1 MIIGVPKEIKTEEN
15 RVAVTPTGVAGFV
28 ARNHQVLIQKDAGSG
43 SGLTDANYQAAGAT
57 IVDSAKEVWD
67 KADMI
72 MKVKEPQESEFP
84 LLRPGLILFT
94 YLHLAAA
101 ESVTRALLDRK
112 VTGIAYETIQLDDG
126 SLPLLAPM
134 SEIAGRL
141 SIQVGAWCL
150 QAENGGRGVLLGGA
164 SGVRPANV
172 VIIGAGM
179 SGTAA
184 CQVAAGMGAY
194 VSILDINPTKLRYV
208 HDILGGHV
216 TTLMSNRAN
225 VEEAALGADLV
236 IGSVLIPGAQ
246 APKIITRAL
255 VRRMKPGAAL
265 VDIAIDQ
272 GGCAETSRP
281 TTHGNP
287 IYVEEELV
295 HYCVTNM
302 PAIVPQHLDLRANQF
317 DSDLRP
323 RTRQPRFSPSAGQKQ
338 SVGQRFEYFQ
348 RQSHLRG
355 CRQRVKPSLHAV
367 RRGDSMRLVTRAD
380 FDGLVCGALVTKFEK
395 IDDYL
400 YVEPKFMQDGL
411 VEIRSGDIITNL
423 PYHPNCTLWFDHHIT
438 NTTPNFATP
447 IILGRGGF
455 RLAPS
460 AARVVYEYY
469 LELAATGDSAVRRS
483 NVRPRAPR
491 SNSFSATA
499 RMQHLMHEVDRVDA
513 GKLEQEDVLN
523 PQGYVLLSMT
533 TDGRNAGDEPYWLKV
548 INLLRDA
555 TLAEVMN
562 EPEIKQRCQRIQEEQ
577 EKLRK
582 LLLERTS
589 YKGNVIY
596 CDLRGVKE
604 IPDGNRFLVFTLF
617 PKGNIQVKVAHDSQR
632 ANTTSISVG
641 YNIFNPTSNVNV
653 GELLTNYGG
662 GGHKVVG
669 SSRVPNDQAEQ
680 AIKEILAAVT
690 E

>member
-28 ARNHQVLIQKDAGSG
+28 ARNHQVLIEKGAGSG
-43 SGLTDANYQAAGAT
+43 SGLADANYQAAGAT
-57 IVDSAKEVWD
+57 IVDTAKEVWD
-67 KADMI
+67 RADMI

-112 VTGIAYETIQLDDG
+112 VTAIAYETIQLDDG

-150 QAENGGRGVLLGGA
+150 QAENGGRGILLGGA

-225 VEEAALGADLV
+225 VEEAVVGADLV

-255 VRRMKPGAAL
+255 VRRMKPGAAF

-281 TTHGNP
+281 TTHSNP
-287 IYVEEELV
+287 IYVEEDLV

-302 PAIVPQHLDLRANQF
+302 PAIVPNT
-317 DSDLRP
+317 S
-323 RTRQPRFSPSAGQKQ
+323 T
-338 SVGQRFEYFQ
+338 Y
-348 RQSHLRG
+348 
-355 CRQRVKPSLHAV
+355 
-367 RRGDSMRLVTRAD
+367 
-380 FDGLVCGALVTKFEK
+380 AL
-395 IDDYL
+395 
-400 YVEPKFMQDGL
+400 
-411 VEIRSGDIITNL
+411 TNS
-423 PYHPNCTLWFDHHIT
+423 TLT
-438 NTTPNFATP
+438 Y
-447 IILGRGGF
+447 G
-455 RLAPS
+455 
-460 AARVVYEYY
+460 
-469 LELAATGDSAVRRS
+469 LELANRGFPQALVR
-483 NVRPRAPR
+483 NKALAKGLNTFNGKITYEGVANALNLPFTPVD
-491 SNSFSATA
+491 
-499 RMQHLMHEVDRVDA
+499 EVIR
-513 GKLEQEDVLN
+513 
-523 PQGYVLLSMT
+523 
-533 TDGRNAGDEPYWLKV
+533 
-548 INLLRDA
+548 
-555 TLAEVMN
+555 
-562 EPEIKQRCQRIQEEQ
+562 
-577 EKLRK
+577 
-582 LLLERTS
+582 
-589 YKGNVIY
+589 
-596 CDLRGVKE
+596 
-604 IPDGNRFLVFTLF
+604 
-617 PKGNIQVKVAHDSQR
+617 
-632 ANTTSISVG
+632 
-641 YNIFNPTSNVNV
+641 
-653 GELLTNYGG
+653 
-662 GGHKVVG
+662 
-669 SSRVPNDQAEQ
+669 
-680 AIKEILAAVT
+680 
-690 E
+690 

>member
-1 MIIGVPKEIKTEEN
+1 MVIGVPKEIKTEEN

-28 ARNHQVLIQKDAGSG
+28 ARNHQVLIQKAAGSG

-57 IVDSAKEVWD
+57 IADSAKEVWG
-67 KADMI
+67 KADLI

-101 ESVTRALLDRK
+101 ETVTRALLDRK

-236 IGSVLIPGAQ
+236 VGSVLIPGAQ
-246 APKIITRAL
+246 APKLIPRTLAK
-255 VRRMKPGAAL
+255 RMKPGAAF

-295 HYCVTNM
+295 HYRVTNM
-302 PAIVPQHLDLRANQF
+302 PAIVPNT
-317 DSDLRP
+317 S
-323 RTRQPRFSPSAGQKQ
+323 T
-338 SVGQRFEYFQ
+338 Y
-348 RQSHLRG
+348 
-355 CRQRVKPSLHAV
+355 
-367 RRGDSMRLVTRAD
+367 
-380 FDGLVCGALVTKFEK
+380 AL
-395 IDDYL
+395 
-400 YVEPKFMQDGL
+400 
-411 VEIRSGDIITNL
+411 TNS
-423 PYHPNCTLWFDHHIT
+423 TLT
-438 NTTPNFATP
+438 Y
-447 IILGRGGF
+447 G
-455 RLAPS
+455 
-460 AARVVYEYY
+460 
-469 LELAATGDSAVRRS
+469 LELANRGFPQALVRNKALAKGLNTFNGKVTYEGVASA
-483 NVRPRAPR
+483 
-491 SNSFSATA
+491 
-499 RMQHLMHEVDRVDA
+499 
-513 GKLEQEDVLN
+513 LN
-523 PQGYVLLSMT
+523 LP
-533 TDGRNAGDEPYWLKV
+533 
-548 INLLRDA
+548 
-555 TLAEVMN
+555 
-562 EPEIKQRCQRIQEEQ
+562 
-577 EKLRK
+577 
-582 LLLERTS
+582 
-589 YKGNVIY
+589 
-596 CDLRGVKE
+596 
-604 IPDGNRFLVFTLF
+604 FTLVDEV
-617 PKGNIQVKVAHDSQR
+617 IR
-632 ANTTSISVG
+632 
-641 YNIFNPTSNVNV
+641 
-653 GELLTNYGG
+653 
-662 GGHKVVG
+662 
-669 SSRVPNDQAEQ
+669 
-680 AIKEILAAVT
+680 
-690 E
+690 